1 MGDSRP
7 DGAELEGFSMF
18 FSSISSWW
26 IHRSGGRRSFWLPFL
41 LPALWVARF
50 LCVWRGVGVEGG
62 GWRVEGRE
70 RRVDCCEKL
79 LNFCMYVSVS
89 V

>member
-50 LCVWRGVGVEGG
+50 LCVWRGVGVDGG
-62 GWRVEGRE
+62 E
-70 RRVDCCEKL
+70 RGERTAVRNYL
-79 LNFCMYVSVS
+79 IFVCMYR
-89 V
+89 